1 MKITKRQLR
10 RIIRETDDKAK
21 RVGGGQSWGEE
32 DTDTLDEDDESTIK
46 YNANPALKGDQTKL
60 PDSLQKGIIDSEE
73 DEDKNESIMRITKR
87 QLRRIIRESLEEET
101 DLYVVIAN
109 AGRGRQS
116 MWPKSER
123 PGVYSK
129 AEAEAIAKEQ
139 NSGSRSMGFG
149 GSIHYH
155 AQPLSRDLLGGRFG
169 VSPGNEAYIG
179 LTKLLDDYEAGGLW
193 SDDEDYEAGWKR

>member
-10 RIIRETDDKAK
+10 RIIREA
-21 RVGGGQSWGEE
+21 
-32 DTDTLDEDDESTIK
+32 
-46 YNANPALKGDQTKL
+46 
-60 PDSLQKGIIDSEE
+60 
-73 DEDKNESIMRITKR
+73 
-87 QLRRIIRESLEEET
+87 LEEEA

-109 AGRGRQS
+109 AGRGQQS
-116 MWPKSER
+116 MWPKALE

-129 AEAEAIAKEQ
+129 AEAEAIAKKQ
-139 NSGSRSMGFG
+139 NKDSRSMGFG

-179 LTKLLDDYEAGGLW
+179 LTKLLQDYEAG
-193 SDDEDYEAGWKR
+193 SF